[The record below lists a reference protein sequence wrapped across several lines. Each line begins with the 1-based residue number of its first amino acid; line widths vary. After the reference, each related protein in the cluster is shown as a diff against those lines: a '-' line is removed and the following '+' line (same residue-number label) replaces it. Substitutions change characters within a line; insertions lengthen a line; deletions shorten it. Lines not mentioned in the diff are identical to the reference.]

1 MPGGVLAPRMSDPRV
16 HPRLVVRRPEA
27 DAIAEAR
34 SDRLRVVDERLGR
47 RALAP
52 AALVLEYLRRVPVEE
67 GREGLDPLLEQRVD
81 EPVVEVE
88 SGVVHAAA
96 AVGEYPRPRD
106 REAERV
112 EAELA
117 HELHVVAVPVV
128 EVARDLARVAAAHLA
143 GSR

>member
-1 MPGGVLAPRMSDPRV
+1 MRVHVMEVEDDPDLRVGSGAPDRLHCPAVREQQVMGDRNRLRLARMPGGVLSPRMSYPRV
-16 HPRLVVRRPEA
+16 HPRLVVRRPEV

-88 SGVVHAAA
+88 S
-96 AVGEYPRPRD
+96 
-106 REAERV
+106 
-112 EAELA
+112 
-117 HELHVVAVPVV
+117 
-128 EVARDLARVAAAHLA
+128 
-143 GSR
+143 